1 MNLWRLLSCLLR
13 SCWISVSPP
22 ATGNVLLSQLWDEC
36 SQKKKEGCGVAK
48 DRKGGWGGRKGSGL
62 LFGMKRE
69 RVYFNQNEGSIW
81 FAITPQVISW
91 CLKLIASWSRKFW
104 RGFDSWRPQ
113 GERGVTREPGMCP
126 VHISHAIH
134 PRQNQTT
141 DVSSCWLHLTN
152 LWPGEEDAEKHV
164 WKQQNTHNHNFES
177 LQVDVDEQKPHICL
191 WSLLIGKHANPLKPW
206 LSSCVKDKSNW
217 PAWLAVPHNAIET

>member
-22 ATGNVLLSQLWDEC
+22 ATGNVLPSRLWDEC
-36 SQKKKEGCGVAK
+36 SQKKKGGCGVAK
-48 DRKGGWGGRKGSGL
+48 DKRQIGGGGRKGSGL

-69 RVYFNQNEGSIW
+69 RVHFNQNEGSIW
-81 FAITPQVISW
+81 FAITPQMISW

-113 GERGVTREPGMCP
+113 GKHGVTREPGMCA

-141 DVSSCWLHLTN
+141 DVSSRWLHLTDQPVT
-152 LWPGEEDAEKHV
+152 WRRRCREACMETTQYTQSQF
-164 WKQQNTHNHNFES
+164 WES
-177 LQVDVDEQKPHICL
+177 TSGRRRTETSYVF
-191 WSLLIGKHANPLKPW
+191 
-206 LSSCVKDKSNW
+206 VKSF
-217 PAWLAVPHNAIET
+217 HRQTR